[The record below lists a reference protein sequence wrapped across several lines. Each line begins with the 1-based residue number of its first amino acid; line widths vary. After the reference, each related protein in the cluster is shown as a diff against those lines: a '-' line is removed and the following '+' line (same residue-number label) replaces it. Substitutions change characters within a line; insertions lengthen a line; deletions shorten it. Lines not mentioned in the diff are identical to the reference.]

1 MDEIRKRLQQLR
13 KEMTK
18 EERHLWYDFLRD
30 SDVQFRRQ
38 VPVGPHFLDFYAY
51 EVRLAIELDGSQHYE
66 EQGKN
71 YDSRR
76 TEYLKREHGIDVI
89 RFSNADVMQ
98 NFEGVCQSIGL
109 EVEKRMQAAES
120 PSSVRF
126 ADTSPQGKAMIG
138 DSMKTVTIY
147 TDGAC
152 SGNPGPGGWCAI
164 LEYNGVEKMLSGG
177 EEQTTNNRMEMTAV
191 IQALL
196 ALKESCVVELWS
208 DSTYVLNALEKGW
221 AWGWKRKGWVKSDRK
236 PALNPDLW
244 EILLGLTQQHKMHY
258 HWVKGHEQNEKNNRC
273 DRQAVLESQK
283 FRK

>member
-1 MDEIRKRLQQLR
+1 MDEIRKRSQQLR

-18 EERHLWYDFLRD
+18 EERHLWYDYLRGN
-30 SDVQFRRQ
+30 DVQFRRQ
-38 VPVGPHFLDFYAY
+38 VPVGPYFLDFYAY

-66 EQGKN
+66 EKGKN
-71 YDSRR
+71 YDFRR

-109 EVEKRMQAAES
+109 EVEKRMQAAER

-126 ADTSPQGKAMIG
+126 ADTFPQGKAMV
-138 DSMKTVTIY
+138 DNSMKTVTIY

-177 EEQTTNNRMEMTAV
+177 EELTTNNRMELTAV
-191 IQALL
+191 IEALL
-196 ALKESCVVELWS
+196 ALKESCIVELWS

-221 AWGWKRKGWVKSDRK
+221 AWNWKRNGWVKSDRK
-236 PALNPDLW
+236 KALNPDLW
-244 EILLGLTQQHKMHY
+244 NMLLGLTAQHEMHY
-258 HWVKGHEQNEKNNRC
+258 HWVKGHEENEKNNRC
-273 DRQAVLESQK
+273 DKQAVLESQK
-283 FRK
+283 FK